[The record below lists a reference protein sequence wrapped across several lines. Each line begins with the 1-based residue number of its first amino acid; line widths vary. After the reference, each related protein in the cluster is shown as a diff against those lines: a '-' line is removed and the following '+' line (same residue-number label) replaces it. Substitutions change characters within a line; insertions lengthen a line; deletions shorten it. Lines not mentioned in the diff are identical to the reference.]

1 MLKCGYQCATHLV
14 EAWRRV
20 VPGKEHNLP
29 LCLPSYY
36 EECLHVQGCVTNVR
50 NHGTESLL
58 SICFCTSRPGVQQIN
73 SQVLSLK
80 IFWGKISFF
89 EVRLQQSMN
98 WELPHVQAAFRE
110 GREARDQIANI
121 CWIREKA
128 REFQKNIY
136 FCFIDCAKAF
146 DCPNHNKLWKI
157 LKEMWILDHLT
168 CLLRNLYA
176 GQEATVRTRHG
187 TKDWFKIGK
196 GSIQKGCILSPCLF
210 NLCRV
215 HHMKFRTGW
224 IRSWNQ
230 DCQGKYQQPQI
241 CRWCHSNGR
250 KWEGSKKPLDEG
262 ERRKWKSWLKTQHSK
277 N

>member
-58 SICFCTSRPGVQQIN
+58 SICFCTSRPGLQQIN

-110 GREARDQIANI
+110 GREARDQIANKGNS
-121 CWIREKA
+121 R
-128 REFQKNIY
+128 RIY
-136 FCFIDCAKAF
+136 TSAS
-146 DCPNHNKLWKI
+146 LTV
-157 LKEMWILDHLT
+157 LKPL
-168 CLLRNLYA
+168 
-176 GQEATVRTRHG
+176 TVRIT
-187 TKDWFKIGK
+187 TNCGK
-196 GSIQKGCILSPCLF
+196 F
-210 NLCRV
+210 
-215 HHMKFRTGW
+215 
-224 IRSWNQ
+224 
-230 DCQGKYQQPQI
+230 
-241 CRWCHSNGR
+241 
-250 KWEGSKKPLDEG
+250 
-262 ERRKWKSWLKTQHSK
+262 LKRCEY
-277 N
+277 